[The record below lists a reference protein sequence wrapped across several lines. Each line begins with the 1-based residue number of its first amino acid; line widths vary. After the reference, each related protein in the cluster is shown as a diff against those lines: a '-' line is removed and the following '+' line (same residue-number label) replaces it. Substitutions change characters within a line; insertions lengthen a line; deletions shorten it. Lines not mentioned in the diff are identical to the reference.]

1 MKPFVVC
8 IRSGLRG
15 NNEKNAKTNKNIC
28 FLLVFGVSAD
38 VTFWCIFLIIF
49 VGSCCTKLATARFPA
64 LLGLLSFDSNPNFF
78 GPMFFLQ
85 IRFCWSISPS
95 ERVTWISRL
104 QFKEHFKEHATSR
117 GRASKQHNDGAKT
130 NTHHDANL
138 VPMLRQWKYHIFQ
151 NKCPDNML
159 LIACKIQCETQVY
172 SSKATVRPCK
182 TKQMLCKTAASP
194 MSRPCKHRAMSCQ
207 KNPEPGD
214 IDKHVSEKHARSKV
228 KNF

>member
-1 MKPFVVC
+1 MKKMQKR
-8 IRSGLRG
+8 IRTYVFSWYLGSLLTSLFD
-15 NNEKNAKTNKNIC
+15 AYFWL
-28 FLLVFGVSAD
+28 FLLDLAARSWRRHAFQH
-38 VTFWCIFLIIF
+38 FWVYCLSIQPPIFL
-49 VGSCCTKLATARFPA
+49 VLC
-64 LLGLLSFDSNPNFF
+64 
-78 GPMFFLQ
+78 FFLQ

-130 NTHHDANL
+130 NTHHYANL
-138 VPMLRQWKYHIFQ
+138 VPMLRQWKYQIFQ
-151 NKCPDNML
+151 NNCPDNML

-182 TKQMLCKTAASP
+182 TKQMLCKTAVSP

-228 KNF
+228 KHF